1 MKARF
6 GHTELPEEQAA
17 ALRKAIRLEWV
28 TIVVLVVTVALVVVT
43 AGNSQAMKAAWIE
56 DALSFLPPLA
66 FLVAVRFIERRPTGK
81 HPYGYHRAVGVAH
94 VVAAVALLVMGL
106 YLIID
111 SDVGLFTGEHPPI
124 GVVEIFGATVWLGW
138 LMIVVMVVTAVPP
151 FILGRMKLRLAS
163 LLHDKVLYAD
173 AKMNKADWM
182 TSLATVIGVLG
193 IGIGLWWADSAA
205 AILISVSIVSDG
217 WKNLRDSIGDLMDS
231 RAAQYDGT
239 DPDPVIRLIVDTL
252 EKADWVACAECRVR
266 DEGHVLHAEAF
277 VVPISGE
284 APSLGQLAHARE
296 QCVELDWRIQDI
308 VVIPVEE
315 LPEELLPQL
324 SE

>member
-1 MKARF
+1 MMARF
-6 GHTELPEEQAA
+6 GHTELPEEQAE

-28 TIVVLVVTVALVVVT
+28 TIVVLVVTVALVAVT

-66 FLVAVRFIERRPTGK
+66 FLVAVRSIKRRPSGR
-81 HPYGYHRAVGVAH
+81 HPYGYHRAIGVAH

-106 YLIID
+106 YLIVD
-111 SDVGLFTGEHPPI
+111 SALGLVTGEHPPI
-124 GVVEIFGATVWLGW
+124 GVVEIFGAAVWLGW
-138 LMIVVMVVTAVPP
+138 IMIVVMVVTAVPP
-151 FILGRMKLRLAS
+151 FILGRMKLRLAT

-182 TSLATVIGVLG
+182 TSLATVIGVMG

-217 WKNLRDSIGDLMDS
+217 WKNLRDSIRDLMDG
-231 RAAQYDGT
+231 RATQHDGT
-239 DPDPVIRLIVDTL
+239 DPDPVIQLIVDTL
-252 EKADWVACAECRVR
+252 EKVDWVADAECRVR

-277 VVPISGE
+277 VVPVSGE
-284 APSLGQLAHARE
+284 APSLDRLAHVRE
-296 QCVELDWRIQDI
+296 RCVELDWRIQDI
-308 VVIPVEE
+308 VVIPVEQ
-315 LPEELLPQL
+315 LPEEFLPQL